1 MGLFGFGKVRKI
13 QDLSIKDLNK
23 ERIKQEVKQD
33 QLLARIRKAGE
44 QYNALLE
51 SASEPGMTDGD
62 IDAASYRQAQISKSK
77 DRFEKDLQAV
87 MTRITV
93 IDSTR
98 DVINQKEELEK
109 KGIWKKINEIPEE
122 QLENQLE
129 ELAVDHKK
137 IQLNVDRLVEVFGV
151 DHQVVQSER
160 SPGFLRSRGEILQK
174 KQKKDS

>member
-44 QYNALLE
+44 QYDALLE

-62 IDAASYRQAQISKSK
+62 IDVASYKQAQISKSK

-122 QLENQLE
+122 EMESQIER
-129 ELAVDHKK
+129 LAVDRKESHINLNK
-137 IQLNVDRLVEVFGV
+137 IVEMFDVDR
-151 DHQVVQSER
+151 QAVQSKR
-160 SPGFLRSRGEILQK
+160 SADFRRSRDAILARRQQK
-174 KQKKDS
+174 DA